1 MPYIFS
7 INFNIFPMRHLFVVA
22 FYSICALFPPS
33 KAFAQCQKGNC
44 ISGTGTY
51 LYPSGARYEGE
62 FRAGKANGQ
71 GSLFFS
77 NGNRYTGAWVEQ
89 YREGKGILNY
99 VNGDKYLGDFKR
111 SKLAGQGSLIFATG
125 GRYEGQFSE
134 DQPNGKGIYIFSNK
148 DRYEGDFK
156 DGKMNGKGTLKK
168 ADGTT
173 LAGNWLNDAF
183 IADENIPAT
192 QKPINTIAAT
202 KPNSTAPVTSTND
215 TRNCNKE
222 NCLSGKGYFMYGDG
236 SKYVGEF
243 KNGDPEGEGVCEYK
257 NGDKYVGTW
266 KNHSPNGKGIMYYHY
281 GKNVSAYW
289 DFGKIRKSY
298 DLAVTEV
305 LQENIQ
311 PDRSSEVKIWAVVI
325 GVARYQHM
333 PVLKYTDDDA
343 YQMFAFLKSPEG
355 GALPDK
361 QVKVLIDEEANRN
374 NILRTMRQV
383 FLKAD
388 ENDVVM
394 LYFSGHG
401 LEGSFIPS
409 DFDGFNNKLSH
420 EDVKAIFKESKAKHK
435 LCIADACH
443 SGSML
448 AARTSYDP
456 SLKKYYEALADTRG
470 GTALLLSSKGEE
482 FSLEDQGLRQ
492 GIFSHF
498 TIRGLKGEADTDG
511 NKVVTIRELYN
522 YVFGKVKN
530 YTAGAQNPM
539 LTGDFDDS
547 MPVGNIR

>member
-1 MPYIFS
+1 MRHFS
-7 INFNIFPMRHLFVVA
+7 IVFLCVCFSLFH
-22 FYSICALFPPS
+22 PS
-33 KAFAQCQKGNC
+33 RAAAQCQKGNC
-44 ISGTGTY
+44 LNGTGTY

-62 FRAGKANGQ
+62 FRNAKANGQ
-71 GSLFFS
+71 GTLYFS
-77 NGNRYTGAWVEQ
+77 NGNRYSGFWVEQ
-89 YREGKGILNY
+89 YREGKGTLTFA
-99 VNGDKYLGDFKR
+99 NGDKYVGDFKR
-111 SKLAGQGSLIFATG
+111 SKLAGQGIMAFSTG
-125 GRYEGQFSE
+125 GRYEGQWAE
-134 DQPNGKGIYIFSNK
+134 DQPNGNGIYIFSNK
-148 DRYEGDFK
+148 DRYDGNFK
-156 DGKMNGKGTLKK
+156 DGKMNGAGTLKK
-168 ADGTT
+168 ADGTV
-173 LAGNWLNDAF
+173 LSGNWLNDAF
-183 IADENIPAT
+183 IGDENVPVASKPTNNTTTAT
-192 QKPINTIAAT
+192 AT
-202 KPNSTAPVTSTND
+202 VQVNNPVPNILQEAK
-215 TRNCNKE
+215 RNCNKE
-222 NCLSGKGYFMYGDG
+222 DCQSGRGYFTYGDG
-236 SKYVGEF
+236 SKYVGDF
-243 KNGDPEGEGVCEYK
+243 KSGDPEGEGVCEYK
-257 NGDKYVGTW
+257 NGDKYVGGW
-266 KNHSPNGKGIMYYHY
+266 KNHSPHGKGIMYYHY

-289 DFGKIRKSY
+289 EYGKIRKSY
-298 DLAVTEV
+298 DLAATE
-305 LQENIQ
+305 LPKDDIQ
-311 PDRSSEVKIWAVVI
+311 PDRNPDVKIWAVVV

-420 EDVKAIFKESKAKHK
+420 DDVKAIFKESKAKHK

-448 AARTSYDP
+448 AARTGYDQ
-456 SLKKYYEALADTRG
+456 SLKKYYDALADTRG

-522 YVFGKVKN
+522 YVFNKVKN
-530 YTAGAQNPM
+530 YTAGAQNPI
-539 LTGDFDDS
+539 LTGDFDEA
-547 MPVGNIR
+547 MPVGNVR

>member
-1 MPYIFS
+1 
-7 INFNIFPMRHLFVVA
+7 MRHLFV
-22 FYSICALFPPS
+22 ALFGLIALFQPS
-33 KAFAQCQKGNC
+33 KALAQCQKGNC
-44 ISGTGTY
+44 ITGIGTY
-51 LYPSGARYEGE
+51 SYPSGARYEGE

-71 GSLFFS
+71 GALYFS

-89 YREGKGILNY
+89 YREGKGVLTY
-99 VNGDKYLGDFKR
+99 VNGDKYMGDFKR
-111 SKLAGQGSLIFATG
+111 SKLAGQGTLIFATG

-134 DQPNGKGIYIFSNK
+134 DQPNGKGVYLFNNK

-183 IADENIPAT
+183 IADENIPVA
-192 QKPINTIAAT
+192 QKPTNNIAPTPSIKINTS
-202 KPNSTAPVTSTND
+202 PVNSSTAD

-222 NCLSGKGYFMYGDG
+222 ECISGRGYYMYGDG
-236 SKYVGEF
+236 SKYMGEF
-243 KNGDPEGEGVCEYK
+243 KNGDPDGEGVCEYK
-257 NGDKYVGTW
+257 NGDKYVGGW

-298 DLAVTEV
+298 DLAVNDV
-305 LQENIQ
+305 MQENIQ
-311 PDRSSEVKIWAVVI
+311 PDYSPEVKIWAVVV

-388 ENDVVM
+388 ENDVVL

-420 EDVKAIFKESKAKHK
+420 DDVKAIFKESKAKHK

-448 AARTSYDP
+448 AARSGNNYDP
-456 SLKKYYEALADTRG
+456 SLKRFYTALADTRG

-498 TIRGLKGEADTDG
+498 TIRGLKGEADADG

-522 YVFGKVKN
+522 FVSSKVKN
-530 YTAGAQNPM
+530 YTANVQNPV
-539 LTGDFDDS
+539 LIGDFDDN
-547 MPVGNIR
+547 MPVGNVR